1 MEFYAIYVLISNFG
15 VLFGSSEGGIA
26 VDSMARIL
34 IVSLPIAAAVWL
46 ALFILQGVGLFTM
59 AKKAGLKNKWLAF
72 VPFADLIL
80 MGKLAGTC
88 SIFGR
93 KMKRSGLYAMLASV
107 LSTLYVAALVA
118 AQILLFTVYRD
129 AIVIDEFGSADW
141 VGLTGFGNFVR
152 NFYMIGDLLGGIV
165 ELIYVILLF
174 ILLTGLYK
182 KYYAK
187 GYLILSWVGLFLP
200 VSRYIVVF
208 VLRNNKAIDYEAY
221 MRAKREEY
229 MRRNPYGPY
238 GPYGGPY
245 NPGNQGPYNQGPY
258 NQGPYN
264 QGPYNQ
270 GPYNQGPYG
279 QSGNGT
285 PGQSGSAADDP
296 FAEFAPGASSGTD
309 ASGKGDKKENKDDDD
324 LFN

>member
-1 MEFYAIYVLISNFG
+1 MEFYAIYILISNFG
-15 VLFGSSEGGIA
+15 VLFGSSEGDIA
-26 VDSMARIL
+26 VDATARIL
-34 IVSLPIAAAVWL
+34 VVSLPIAAAVWL

-93 KMKRSGLYAMLASV
+93 KVKRSGLYAMLAALV
-107 LSTLYVAALVA
+107 STLYFAAVIV
-118 AQILLFTVYRD
+118 AQILLFTIYRND
-129 AIVIDEFGSADW
+129 SVDGSIW
-141 VGLTGFGNFVR
+141 TNLTGFGNFVY
-152 NFYMIGDLLGGIV
+152 NFYMISDLLGGIV

-279 QSGNGT
+279 QSG
-285 PGQSGSAADDP
+285 SAADDP
-296 FAEFAPGASSGTD
+296 FAEFAPGASSGTN
-309 ASGKGDKKENKDDDD
+309 ASGKGDKKDNKDDDD

>member
-15 VLFGSSEGGIA
+15 VLFGSSEGDIA
-26 VDSMARIL
+26 VDATARVL

-93 KMKRSGLYAMLASV
+93 KVKRSGLYAMLAALV
-107 LSTLYVAALVA
+107 STLYFAAVIV
-118 AQILLFTVYRD
+118 AQILLFTIYRND
-129 AIVIDEFGSADW
+129 SVAGSIW
-141 VGLTGFGNFVR
+141 TNLTGFGNFVY
-152 NFYMIGDLLGGIV
+152 NFYMISDLLGGIV

-270 GPYNQGPYG
+270 GPYG

>member
-1 MEFYAIYVLISNFG
+1 MEFYAIYILISNFG
-15 VLFGSSEGGIA
+15 VLFGSSEGDIA
-26 VDSMARIL
+26 VDATARVL

-93 KMKRSGLYAMLASV
+93 KVKRSGLYAMLAALV
-107 LSTLYVAALVA
+107 STLYFAAVIV
-118 AQILLFTVYRD
+118 AQILLFTIYRND
-129 AIVIDEFGSADW
+129 SVAGSIW
-141 VGLTGFGNFVR
+141 TNLTGFGNFVY
-152 NFYMIGDLLGGIV
+152 NFYMISDLLGGII

-270 GPYNQGPYG
+270 GSYNQGPYG

>member
-15 VLFGSSEGGIA
+15 VLFGSSEGDIA
-26 VDSMARIL
+26 VDATARIL
-34 IVSLPIAAAVWL
+34 VVSLPIAAAVWL

-93 KMKRSGLYAMLASV
+93 KVKRSGLYAMLAALV
-107 LSTLYVAALVA
+107 STLYFAAVIV
-118 AQILLFTVYRD
+118 AQILLFTIYRND
-129 AIVIDEFGSADW
+129 SVDGSIW
-141 VGLTGFGNFVR
+141 TNLTGFGNFVY
-152 NFYMIGDLLGGIV
+152 NFYMISDLLGGIV

-309 ASGKGDKKENKDDDD
+309 ASGKGDKKDNKDDDD

>member
-1 MEFYAIYVLISNFG
+1 MEFYAIYILISNFG
-15 VLFGSSEGGIA
+15 VLFGSSEGDIA
-26 VDSMARIL
+26 VDATARIL
-34 IVSLPIAAAVWL
+34 VVSLPIAAAVWL

-93 KMKRSGLYAMLASV
+93 KVKRSGLYAMLAALV
-107 LSTLYVAALVA
+107 STLYFAAVIV
-118 AQILLFTVYRD
+118 AQILLFTIYRND
-129 AIVIDEFGSADW
+129 SVDGSIW
-141 VGLTGFGNFVR
+141 TNLTGFGNFVY
-152 NFYMIGDLLGGIV
+152 NFYMISDLLGGIV

-270 GPYNQGPYG
+270 GPYG

>member
-1 MEFYAIYVLISNFG
+1 MEFYAIYILISNFG
-15 VLFGSSEGGIA
+15 VLFGSSEGDIA
-26 VDSMARIL
+26 VDATARIL
-34 IVSLPIAAAVWL
+34 VVSLPIAAAVWL

-93 KMKRSGLYAMLASV
+93 KVKRSGLYAMLAALV
-107 LSTLYVAALVA
+107 STLYFAAVIV
-118 AQILLFTVYRD
+118 AQILLFTIYRND
-129 AIVIDEFGSADW
+129 SVDGSIW
-141 VGLTGFGNFVR
+141 TNLTGFGNFVY
-152 NFYMIGDLLGGIV
+152 NFYMISDLLGGIV

-270 GPYNQGPYG
+270 GPY
-279 QSGNGT
+279 
-285 PGQSGSAADDP
+285 GQSGSAADDP
-296 FAEFAPGASSGTD
+296 FAEFAPGASSGTN
-309 ASGKGDKKENKDDDD
+309 ASGKGDKKDNKDDDD

>member
-1 MEFYAIYVLISNFG
+1 M
-15 VLFGSSEGGIA
+15 
-26 VDSMARIL
+26 
-34 IVSLPIAAAVWL
+34 
-46 ALFILQGVGLFTM
+46 
-59 AKKAGLKNKWLAF
+59 
-72 VPFADLIL
+72 
-80 MGKLAGTC
+80 
-88 SIFGR
+88 
-93 KMKRSGLYAMLASV
+93 
-107 LSTLYVAALVA
+107 
-118 AQILLFTVYRD
+118 
-129 AIVIDEFGSADW
+129 
-141 VGLTGFGNFVR
+141 
-152 NFYMIGDLLGGIV
+152 
-165 ELIYVILLF
+165 ILLF

-270 GPYNQGPYG
+270 GSYNQGPYG

>member
-1 MEFYAIYVLISNFG
+1 MEFYAIYILISNFG
-15 VLFGSSEGGIA
+15 VLFGSSEGDIA
-26 VDSMARIL
+26 VDATARVL

-93 KMKRSGLYAMLASV
+93 KVKRSGLYAMLAALV
-107 LSTLYVAALVA
+107 STLYFAAVIV
-118 AQILLFTVYRD
+118 AQILLFTIYRND
-129 AIVIDEFGSADW
+129 SVDGSIW
-141 VGLTGFGNFVR
+141 TNLTGFGNFVY
-152 NFYMIGDLLGGIV
+152 NFYMISDLLGGIV

>member
-1 MEFYAIYVLISNFG
+1 MEFYAIYILISNFG
-15 VLFGSSEGGIA
+15 VLFGSSEGDIA
-26 VDSMARIL
+26 VDATARVL

-93 KMKRSGLYAMLASV
+93 KVKRSGLYAMLAALV
-107 LSTLYVAALVA
+107 STLYFAAVIV
-118 AQILLFTVYRD
+118 AQILLFTIYRNESVD
-129 AIVIDEFGSADW
+129 GSIW
-141 VGLTGFGNFVR
+141 TNLTGFGNFVY
-152 NFYMIGDLLGGIV
+152 NFYMISDLLGGIV

>member
-1 MEFYAIYVLISNFG
+1 MEFYAIYILISNFG

-93 KMKRSGLYAMLASV
+93 KVKRSGLYAMLAALV
-107 LSTLYVAALVA
+107 STLYFAAVIV
-118 AQILLFTVYRD
+118 AQILLFTIYRND
-129 AIVIDEFGSADW
+129 SVDGSIW
-141 VGLTGFGNFVR
+141 TNLTGFGNFVY
-152 NFYMIGDLLGGIV
+152 NFYMISDLLGGIV

-279 QSGNGT
+279 QSG
-285 PGQSGSAADDP
+285 SAADDP

>member
-15 VLFGSSEGGIA
+15 VLFGSSEGDIA

-93 KMKRSGLYAMLASV
+93 KVKRSGLYAMLASLV
-107 LSTLYVAALVA
+107 STLYFAAVIV
-118 AQILLFTVYRD
+118 AQILLFTIYRND
-129 AIVIDEFGSADW
+129 SVDGSIW
-141 VGLTGFGNFVR
+141 TNLTGFGNFVY
-152 NFYMIGDLLGGIV
+152 NFYMISDLLGGIV

-270 GPYNQGPYG
+270 GPYG